1 MARSNSYTY
10 PTTIVFKTSNRK
22 NAKVKIKTYKTKNID
37 EVLEGLDKNTL
48 PGIPKNAEILEL
60 GVGKVFPEI
69 YKQQYPNHKI

>member
-1 MARSNSYTY
+1 MARNKSYNY

-48 PGIPKNAEILEL
+48 PGIPENAEILEL
-60 GVGKVFPEI
+60 GVGKIFPEL
-69 YKQQYPNHKI
+69 YKQHYPNH